1 MNTLSL
7 PGRLAGTPLV
17 LMALVVGAGVFVL
30 VSNGTIEEQT
40 GRNFFSVFAILFGL
54 GFIRDAFKGE
64 GGPQGIRSITLK
76 FTSLAF
82 TLGLITGGWTEHW
95 LLLTTGGVAAGVVF
109 SVVERAMSGSDG
121 PNRALRLALW
131 IPVGLAAMGEGAYII
146 APL

>member
-7 PGRLAGTPLV
+7 PGRIAGTPLV
-17 LMALVVGAGVFVL
+17 LVALVAGAGVFVL
-30 VSNGTIEEQT
+30 VSNGTIGEQS
-40 GRNFFSVFAILFGL
+40 GRNFFAVFAILFGA
-54 GFIRDAFKGE
+54 GFIRDAFRGE

-82 TLGLITGGWTEHW
+82 TLGLITGGWTENW

-121 PNRALRLALW
+121 PHRGLRLAVW